1 MTSVVVTTRSC
12 SARSRRER
20 RTLWVAVSRRRSA
33 PSRRR
38 ASRRS
43 RTTDSGTTTGARRFR
58 SAPRVL
64 NALSLSRE
72 GAAPLLVAAPFMSFL
87 RAGGSARSRLVTDAA
102 DRDHDL
108 RALRILLDLGT
119 QPLDVHVDEPR
130 VGGGPVAPDLLQQ
143 HLPGEHL
150 PWLPCQRYQQVELP
164 ASEVAAAPRP
174 GHRKAGNVAP
184 H

>member
-12 SARSRRER
+12 SDRSQRER
-20 RTLWVAVSRRRSA
+20 RNLWVAVSRRRSA
-33 PSRRR
+33 PSRPP

-43 RTTDSGTTTGARRFR
+43 RATDSGTTTGARRFR

-108 RALRILLDLGT
+108 RALRILLDLGS
-119 QPLDVHVDEPR
+119 QPLDVPVDDPQPGSPR
-130 VGGGPVAPDLLQQ
+130 AR
-143 HLPGEHL
+143 
-150 PWLPCQRYQQVELP
+150 QR
-164 ASEVAAAPRP
+164 RC
-174 GHRKAGNVAP
+174 
-184 H
+184 